1 MRAGGGFVG
10 GGGGAGLALSVATVA
25 AASSDHGGFGNMQ
38 AAACGDLDTAT
49 GGEFVPA
56 AELGQRDTE
65 SVGDGDQSIAAAGG
79 VVYGVR

>member
-1 MRAGGGFVG
+1 MVFA
-10 GGGGAGLALSVATVA
+10 VATVA
-25 AASSDHGGFGNMQ
+25 AAGADHGGFGNMQ

-79 VVYGVR
+79 VVDGVR